1 MSEIP
6 DIQIKGINIPDIQ
19 SGIYI
24 HPSLNAPDIP
34 VVVPLGFPI
43 IEMPCVTTRQGE
55 YENDALITNDP
66 EGNVTLCPGGVPSFN
81 AMDYTPESIV
91 PIEESQPQRHTE
103 PETPATDEPPPTPS
117 KKKDCPPPDAPE
129 IGTKVPDGK
138 GTKEITGY
146 ELVGNTCV
154 TQYSEVSFVEQVT
167 DAIPSIP
174 QVVQV
179 GGIAIIATSAAASTP
194 IILRVVKP
202 IVKQIMTRVQ
212 KLLGK
217 NPTKLT
223 QSEIRA
229 NAYRKK
235 KDLPP
240 LKKRKNN
247 VKSK

>member
-6 DIQIKGINIPDIQ
+6 DIQIKRINIPDIQ
-19 SGIYI
+19 AGIYI

-34 VVVPLGFPI
+34 VYVPLGFPI
-43 IEMPCVTTRQGE
+43 IEMPCVTTRQGD

-103 PETPATDEPPPTPS
+103 PETPPTEEPPSAPAKS
-117 KKKDCPPPDAPE
+117 EDCPPPDAPE

-146 ELVGNTCV
+146 ELVGNRCV
-154 TQYSEVSFVEQVT
+154 TQYSEVSFIEQVT
-167 DAIPSIP
+167 DAIPSVP

-194 IILRVVKP
+194 ILLRVVKP

-223 QSEIRA
+223 QSEVRA

-240 LKKRKNN
+240 LKRK
-247 VKSK
+247 K

>member
-6 DIQIKGINIPDIQ
+6 DIQIKGINIPNIQ

-24 HPSLNAPDIP
+24 HPSLNAPDVP
-34 VVVPLGFPI
+34 VYVPLGFPI
-43 IEMPCVTTRQGE
+43 IEMPCVTTRQNS

-66 EGNVTLCPGGVPSFN
+66 EGNVTLCPGGVPSFVPI
-81 AMDYTPESIV
+81 DYVPEDIV
-91 PIEESQPQRHTE
+91 PIEESQPQRYTE
-103 PETPATDEPPPTPS
+103 PETPPTDEPPPAPA
-117 KKKDCPPPDAPE
+117 KNEDCPPPAAPE

-146 ELVGNTCV
+146 ELIGNRCV
-154 TQYSEVSFVEQVT
+154 TQYSEVSFAEQIT

-217 NPTKLT
+217 KPPRITLAEKRTN
-223 QSEIRA
+223 E
-229 NAYRKK
+229 YRMKR
-235 KDLPP
+235 DLPP
-240 LKKRKNN
+240 VKKK
-247 VKSK
+247 K

>member
-24 HPSLNAPDIP
+24 HPSLNAPDVP
-34 VVVPLGFPI
+34 VYVPLGFPI
-43 IEMPCVTTRQGE
+43 IEMPCVTTRQGN

-103 PETPATDEPPPTPS
+103 PETPPTEEPPSAPAKS
-117 KKKDCPPPDAPE
+117 EDCPPPDAPE

-194 IILRVVKP
+194 ILLRVVKP
-202 IVKQIMTRVQ
+202 IVKQVMTRIQ

-217 NPTKLT
+217 NPTKPTL
-223 QSEIRA
+223 SEIRA

-240 LKKRKNN
+240 LKKRK
-247 VKSK
+247 K

>member
-34 VVVPLGFPI
+34 VFVPLGFPI
-43 IEMPCVTTRQGE
+43 IQMPCVEVRKAT
-55 YENDALITNDP
+55 YENEALISNDP
-66 EGNVTLCPGGVPSFN
+66 EQNVVLCEAGIPSFTPI
-81 AMDYTPESIV
+81 DYVPEEIV
-91 PIEESQPQRHTE
+91 PIEESQPQRYTE
-103 PETPATDEPPPTPS
+103 PETPPTDEPPPAPA
-117 KKKDCPPPDAPE
+117 KNEDCPPPDAPE

-146 ELVGNTCV
+146 ELVGNRCV
-154 TQYSEVSFVEQVT
+154 TQYSEVSFAEQIT

-194 IILRVVKP
+194 IILRAVRP
-202 IVKQIMTRVQ
+202 IIKQIMTRVQ

-217 NPTKLT
+217 KPPRISLAEK
-223 QSEIRA
+223 RA
-229 NAYRKK
+229 NEYRKK

-240 LKKRKNN
+240 LKKK
-247 VKSK
+247 

>member
-6 DIQIKGINIPDIQ
+6 DIQIKGINIPNIQ

-24 HPSLNAPDIP
+24 HPSLNAPDVP

-43 IEMPCVTTRQGE
+43 IEMPCVTTRQGD

-66 EGNVTLCPGGVPSFN
+66 GGNVTLCPGGVPSFN

-91 PIEESQPQRHTE
+91 PIEESQPQRHSE
-103 PETPATDEPPPTPS
+103 PETPPTDEPPPTP
-117 KKKDCPPPDAPE
+117 KKNEDCPPPDAPE

-146 ELVGNTCV
+146 ELVGNRCV

-217 NPTKLT
+217 NPIKPTL
-223 QSEIRA
+223 SEIRA

-240 LKKRKNN
+240 LKKRK
-247 VKSK
+247 K

>member
-19 SGIYI
+19 AGIYI

-34 VVVPLGFPI
+34 VYVPLGFPI
-43 IEMPCVTTRQGE
+43 IEMPCVTTRQGN

-103 PETPATDEPPPTPS
+103 PETPPTEEPPSAPAKS
-117 KKKDCPPPDAPE
+117 EDCPPPDAPE

-146 ELVGNTCV
+146 ELVGNRCV
-154 TQYSEVSFVEQVT
+154 TQYSEVSFAEQIV
-167 DAIPSIP
+167 DAIPSVP

-194 IILRVVKP
+194 ILLRVVKP
-202 IVKQIMTRVQ
+202 IVKQVMTKVQ

-240 LKKRKNN
+240 LKKRKNK
-247 VKSK
+247 VK